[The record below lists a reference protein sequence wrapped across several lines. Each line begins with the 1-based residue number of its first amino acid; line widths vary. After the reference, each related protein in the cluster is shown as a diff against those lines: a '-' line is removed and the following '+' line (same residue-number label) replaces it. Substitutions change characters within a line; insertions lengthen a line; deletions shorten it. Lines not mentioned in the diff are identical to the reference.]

1 MSTKFTNNT
10 GLSNWSPYQS
20 HVQGGLKEGNFLNG
34 QFILICAG
42 PPFFSQVDMP
52 EDGGSL
58 VYPIG
63 LTQNVALSQNKAIS
77 RIFEIGSDRSYF
89 ISGRSVGQLSLGRV
103 VYHGPSLLRALYA
116 YYDTTGDA
124 MPGAFQMNSLTG
136 ADAGT
141 GGGVNPFAEG
151 DASKEHSGLHSVK
164 VPPGYDNMFLNL
176 ASDLFSQPMGLMLL
190 FKDNQ
195 ENTVSSVY
203 LDQCYI
209 PQHSIAV
216 DAQGLIIQE
225 SVGIQ
230 YEKMVPIKSNNVQ
243 LIDGI
248 LGDDFG
254 GYANAGS
261 TL

>member
-1 MSTKFTNNT
+1 MSFVNNT
-10 GLSNWSPYQS
+10 GAGEWQPYS
-20 HVQGGLKEGNFLNG
+20 AHVQGGLKEGNFLNG

-42 PPFFSQVDMP
+42 PPFHSQI
-52 EDGGSL
+52 EGGEEGLNL

-116 YYDTTGDA
+116 YYSTGPNA
-124 MPGAFQMNSLTG
+124 KAFGISPLTEES
-136 ADAGT
+136 
-141 GGGVNPFAEG
+141 GGGVNPFTQSDQG
-151 DASKEHSGLHSVK
+151 DGTNHSGLHDVK
-164 VPPGYDNMFLNL
+164 IPPGYDNMFLNL
-176 ASDLFSQPMGLMLL
+176 ASDLFSQPLGLMLL

-195 ENTVSSVY
+195 ENTVASVY

-225 SVGIQ
+225 SVGVQ
-230 YEKMVPIKSNNVQ
+230 YEKMVPIKSTSVK
-243 LIDGI
+243 LVTGI
-248 LGDDFG
+248 LGDEFG
-254 GYANAGS
+254 GYSGGGS
-261 TL
+261 MTDSLGG

>member
-1 MSTKFTNNT
+1 MADQKFDNNT
-10 GLSNWSPYQS
+10 GLSNWSPYQA

-42 PPFFSQVDMP
+42 PPFFNQINMP

-116 YYDTTGDA
+116 YYDTSDDTTTNSFK
-124 MPGAFQMNSLTG
+124 MRSLTG
-136 ADAGT
+136 AAE
-141 GGGVNPFAEG
+141 GGVKPWAEG
-151 DASKEHSGLHSVK
+151 DPLISHSGLHSVK

-230 YEKMVPIKSNNVQ
+230 YEKMVPIKSNAVQ
-243 LIDGI
+243 LVDGV

-254 GYANAGS
+254 GYANVQG